1 MPQEISRLN
10 NGSLLRI
17 SKSEPISENIVDI
30 IKKGEDSLISSF
42 EFSDYEHK
50 FQYPLAIAIF
60 LLMISHLISS
70 GKRKK

>member
-1 MPQEISRLN
+1 MHN
-10 NGSLLRI
+10 NI
-17 SKSEPISENIVDI
+17 IDI

-50 FQYPLAIAIF
+50 FQYPLAVAIF
-60 LLMISHLISS
+60 LLMISYFIST

>member
-1 MPQEISRLN
+1 M
-10 NGSLLRI
+10 
-17 SKSEPISENIVDI
+17 ENYCVFQKVNLSVIVLDI

-50 FQYPLAIAIF
+50 FQYPLAVAIF
-60 LLMISHLISS
+60 LLMISYFIST

>member
-1 MPQEISRLN
+1 MREISLLN
-10 NGSLLRI
+10 NGKLLRI
-17 SKSEPISENIVDI
+17 SKSEPISENIIDI

-50 FQYPLAIAIF
+50 FQYPLAVAIVF
-60 LLMISHLISS
+60 LIFSQLMLS